1 MAKKEFQA
9 ESKKL
14 MDMMINSIYTN
25 KEIFLRELIS
35 NASDAIDKLY
45 YKSLTD
51 PSVGMNKGDFRILLT
66 RDKDN
71 RLLTVSDN
79 GIGMTK
85 EELEQNLGTIAHS
98 GSLDFKKD
106 NKDENIDIIGQF
118 GVGFY
123 SAFMV
128 ADKVTVISKAYGS
141 DEAWQWESSG
151 VDGYEMTP
159 AQKDTVGT
167 QIILHIKPDTDTEKY
182 DNFLDEYGIV
192 AIVKKYS
199 DYVRYPIQME
209 REKSRQKPEPDP
221 KPEDYKP
228 EWETYTELETL
239 NSMIPIWKKQKSE
252 VTDEEYNSFYKD
264 KFGDYADPA
273 RVIVSRTE
281 GTANYNALLFV
292 PSHRPYD
299 FYTKDYEKGLA
310 LYASGVLIME
320 KCADLL
326 PDYFSFVKGI
336 VDSQDLSLNIS
347 REMLQK
353 DSQLKLIHN
362 ALEKK
367 IKNELHAMLNNDR
380 AKYEEF
386 WKEFGRQI
394 KFGAYSDYGMHA
406 ELLRDLLLFW
416 SAKEQKMV
424 TLQEYIDKMPA
435 EQKYIYFAAG
445 DSTDRLAKLP
455 SAELVLDKG
464 FDVLLLTEDVDEFC
478 LQILHSY
485 PRKDAEGKDEHSRDS
500 LERIIKDYN
509 EMYGTNF
516 STDTFSAYHKDISD
530 RVKGKKTK
538 SLDILI
544 VVNMFLTGFD
554 SKQLSVLYVDKDL
567 KYHDLLQAYSRTN
580 RVEKETKPFGIIICY
595 RNLKKRT
602 DDALTLF
609 SKSQDTSGIVVPGYQ
624 YFVEKFNEMVMKLKE
639 IALFPESVDT
649 MQNEDD
655 QKKFVV
661 TFRELTKYLQS
672 LQTFIEFSF
681 DQDALIMSE
690 QEYQDYKSKYLMLY
704 SRQKTDREVVSVL
717 NDVDFCIELMES
729 DRINVAYIMNLIRNI
744 HFDDPKQKDYD
755 IKHIKDELGRT
766 DNPQLLRKVEIL
778 QAFLDRVVVGLES
791 ADEIDAAYND
801 FENEAKREE
810 IVAFAK
816 TEDIDASM
824 LTDIISEYE
833 FSGTMDAGN
842 IRDRIEKPLPLLK
855 KRSLV
860 NRIVDFIRQHTEKYQ

>member
-51 PSVGMNKGDFRILLT
+51 TSVGMNKSDFRILIT
-66 RDKDN
+66 RDKEN
-71 RLLTVSDN
+71 RILTVEDN

-85 EELEQNLGTIAHS
+85 AELEENLGTIAHS
-98 GSLDFKKD
+98 GSLDFKQD

-123 SAFMV
+123 SSFMV

-159 AQKDTVGT
+159 AEKDAPGT
-167 QIILHIKPDTDTEKY
+167 QIILHIKPDTETDHY

-252 VTDEEYNSFYKD
+252 VTDEEYNAFYKD

-299 FYTKDYEKGLA
+299 FYTKEYEKGLA

-353 DSQLKLIHN
+353 DNQLKLIHN

-367 IKNELHAMLNNDR
+367 IKNELHAMLANDR
-380 AKYEEF
+380 TKYEEF

-424 TLQEYIDKMPA
+424 TLQEYVDKMPA

-445 DSTDRLAKLP
+445 DSSDRLAKLP
-455 SAELVLDKG
+455 STELVLG
-464 FDVLLLTEDVDEFC
+464 L
-478 LQILHSY
+478 
-485 PRKDAEGKDEHSRDS
+485 S
-500 LERIIKDYN
+500 L
-509 EMYGTNF
+509 
-516 STDTFSAYHKDISD
+516 
-530 RVKGKKTK
+530 
-538 SLDILI
+538 
-544 VVNMFLTGFD
+544 
-554 SKQLSVLYVDKDL
+554 
-567 KYHDLLQAYSRTN
+567 
-580 RVEKETKPFGIIICY
+580 
-595 RNLKKRT
+595 
-602 DDALTLF
+602 
-609 SKSQDTSGIVVPGYQ
+609 
-624 YFVEKFNEMVMKLKE
+624 
-639 IALFPESVDT
+639 
-649 MQNEDD
+649 
-655 QKKFVV
+655 
-661 TFRELTKYLQS
+661 
-672 LQTFIEFSF
+672 
-681 DQDALIMSE
+681 
-690 QEYQDYKSKYLMLY
+690 
-704 SRQKTDREVVSVL
+704 
-717 NDVDFCIELMES
+717 
-729 DRINVAYIMNLIRNI
+729 I
-744 HFDDPKQKDYD
+744 H
-755 IKHIKDELGRT
+755 I
-766 DNPQLLRKVEIL
+766 
-778 QAFLDRVVVGLES
+778 
-791 ADEIDAAYND
+791 
-801 FENEAKREE
+801 
-810 IVAFAK
+810 
-816 TEDIDASM
+816 
-824 LTDIISEYE
+824 
-833 FSGTMDAGN
+833 
-842 IRDRIEKPLPLLK
+842 
-855 KRSLV
+855 
-860 NRIVDFIRQHTEKYQ
+860 

>member
-51 PSVGMNKGDFRILLT
+51 TSVGMNKGDFRILLT
-66 RDKDN
+66 RDKDS
-71 RLLTVSDN
+71 RTLTISDN
-79 GIGMTK
+79 GIGMTR

-151 VDGYEMTP
+151 ADGYELEP
-159 AQKDTVGT
+159 AEKETAGT
-167 QIILHIKPDTDTEKY
+167 DIILHIKPDTETDNY
-182 DNFLDEYGIV
+182 DNFLDGYGIV

-221 KPEDYKP
+221 KPDDYKP

-239 NSMIPIWKKQKSE
+239 NSMVPIWKKQKSE
-252 VTDEEYNSFYKD
+252 VTDEEYANFYKD
-264 KFGDYADPA
+264 KFSDYADPA

-353 DSQLKLIHN
+353 DNQLKLIHN

-367 IKNELHAMLNNDR
+367 VRGCGRRIRRGSGDR
-380 AKYEEF
+380 AGHH
-386 WKEFGRQI
+386 GRDHPRQPAWAYRVHAGRRMPCRPAQGPRRGQGGRRG
-394 KFGAYSDYGMHA
+394 KGSARFDGARAQVCGIP
-406 ELLRDLLLFW
+406 
-416 SAKEQKMV
+416 
-424 TLQEYIDKMPA
+424 EYVFYRHVPA
-435 EQKYIYFAAG
+435 GIRRRARRE
-445 DSTDRLAKLP
+445 
-455 SAELVLDKG
+455 
-464 FDVLLLTEDVDEFC
+464 
-478 LQILHSY
+478 
-485 PRKDAEGKDEHSRDS
+485 PR
-500 LERIIKDYN
+500 
-509 EMYGTNF
+509 
-516 STDTFSAYHKDISD
+516 
-530 RVKGKKTK
+530 
-538 SLDILI
+538 
-544 VVNMFLTGFD
+544 
-554 SKQLSVLYVDKDL
+554 Q
-567 KYHDLLQAYSRTN
+567 
-580 RVEKETKPFGIIICY
+580 P
-595 RNLKKRT
+595 
-602 DDALTLF
+602 
-609 SKSQDTSGIVVPGYQ
+609 
-624 YFVEKFNEMVMKLKE
+624 
-639 IALFPESVDT
+639 
-649 MQNEDD
+649 
-655 QKKFVV
+655 
-661 TFRELTKYLQS
+661 
-672 LQTFIEFSF
+672 
-681 DQDALIMSE
+681 
-690 QEYQDYKSKYLMLY
+690 
-704 SRQKTDREVVSVL
+704 
-717 NDVDFCIELMES
+717 
-729 DRINVAYIMNLIRNI
+729 
-744 HFDDPKQKDYD
+744 
-755 IKHIKDELGRT
+755 
-766 DNPQLLRKVEIL
+766 
-778 QAFLDRVVVGLES
+778 
-791 ADEIDAAYND
+791 
-801 FENEAKREE
+801 
-810 IVAFAK
+810 AFAGGRCCR
-816 TEDIDASM
+816 EGAA
-824 LTDIISEYE
+824 L
-833 FSGTMDAGN
+833 
-842 IRDRIEKPLPLLK
+842 R
-855 KRSLV
+855 
-860 NRIVDFIRQHTEKYQ
+860 

>member
-51 PSVGMNKGDFRILLT
+51 TSVGMNKGDFRILIT
-66 RDKDN
+66 RDKEN
-71 RLLTVSDN
+71 RILTIEDN

-123 SAFMV
+123 SSFMV

-159 AQKDTVGT
+159 AQKDTAGT
-167 QIILHIKPDTDTEKY
+167 QIILHIKPDTETDHY

-209 REKSRQKPEPDP
+209 RQHERQKPEPDP

-228 EWETYTELETL
+228 EWESYTELETL
-239 NSMIPIWKKQKSE
+239 NSMVPIWKKQKSE
-252 VTDEEYNSFYKD
+252 VTDEEYASFYKE
-264 KFGDYADPA
+264 KFNDYTDPA

-353 DSQLKLIHN
+353 DNQLKLIHN

-367 IKNELHAMLNNDR
+367 IKNELHAMLVNDR
-380 AKYEEF
+380 EKYETF
-386 WKEFGRQI
+386 WKSFGRQI
-394 KFGAYSDYGMHA
+394 KFGIYGDYGMHK
-406 ELLRDLLLFW
+406 DLLGDLLMFY
-416 SAKEQKMV
+416 SAKEQKLV
-424 TLQEYIDKMPA
+424 TLDEYIEKMP
-435 EQKYIYFAAG
+435 EGQKCIYFAAG
-445 DSTDRLAKLP
+445 DDTDRLGKLP
-455 SAELVLDKG
+455 NAQLVLSKG
-464 FDVLLLTEDVDEFC
+464 YDLLLCTEDVDEFC
-478 LQILHSY
+478 LQMMRDYKEKEFKNINSGDLGLETEDEKKAAEAAETEN
-485 PRKDAEGKDEHSRDS
+485 KDLFEEIKKALNGKVKEVKVNPTLQEHPVTLSAEGGISMEMEKVLRRMPNAEGVESTKV
-500 LERIIKDYN
+500 LELNPNHTVFAALKAAHAAGD
-509 EMYGTNF
+509 
-516 STDTFSAYHKDISD
+516 TDKVAKYAELLYDQA
-530 RVKGKKTK
+530 
-538 SLDILI
+538 LLI
-544 VVNMFLTGFD
+544 AGL
-554 SKQLSVLYVDKDL
+554 
-567 KYHDLLQAYSRTN
+567 
-580 RVEKETKPFGIIICY
+580 PI
-595 RNLKKRT
+595 
-602 DDALTLF
+602 
-609 SKSQDTSGIVVPGYQ
+609 
-624 YFVEKFNEMVMKLKE
+624 
-639 IALFPESVDT
+639 
-649 MQNEDD
+649 EDP
-655 QKKFVV
+655 
-661 TFRELTKYLQS
+661 
-672 LQTFIEFSF
+672 
-681 DQDALIMSE
+681 
-690 QEYQDYKSKYLMLY
+690 
-704 SRQKTDREVVSVL
+704 
-717 NDVDFCIELMES
+717 
-729 DRINVAYIMNLIRNI
+729 VAYA
-744 HFDDPKQKDYD
+744 
-755 IKHIKDELGRT
+755 
-766 DNPQLLRKVEIL
+766 QLVC
-778 QAFLDRVVVGLES
+778 GL
-791 ADEIDAAYND
+791 
-801 FENEAKREE
+801 
-810 IVAFAK
+810 
-816 TEDIDASM
+816 M
-824 LTDIISEYE
+824 
-833 FSGTMDAGN
+833 
-842 IRDRIEKPLPLLK
+842 
-855 KRSLV
+855 
-860 NRIVDFIRQHTEKYQ
+860 Q

>member
-128 ADKVTVISKAYGS
+128 ADKVTVISKAYGA

-151 VDGYEMTP
+151 ADGYELTP
-159 AQKDTVGT
+159 AEKDTAGT
-167 QIILHIKPDTDTEKY
+167 DIILHIKDSTDTDNYE
-182 DNFLDEYGIV
+182 NFLDEYGIV

-239 NSMIPIWKKQKSE
+239 NSMVPIWKKQKSE
-252 VTDEEYNSFYKD
+252 VTDEEYASFYKD
-264 KFGDYADPA
+264 KFNDYSDPA

-299 FYTKDYEKGLA
+299 FYTKEYEKGLA

-326 PDYFSFVKGI
+326 PDYFGFVKGL

-347 REMLQK
+347 REMLQH
-353 DSQLKLIHN
+353 DRQLKLI
-362 ALEKK
+362 ATRIEKK
-367 IKNELHAMLNNDR
+367 IASELKSMLEHDR
-380 AKYEEF
+380 ENYEKFFES
-386 WKEFGRQI
+386 FGLRL
-394 KFGAYSDYGMHA
+394 KFGMYENYGINKDK
-406 ELLRDLLLFW
+406 LKDLVLFR
-416 SAKEQKMV
+416 SSTGKMRTLKEYVQDMKEDQ
-424 TLQEYIDKMPA
+424 TC
-435 EQKYIYFAAG
+435 IYYAAG
-445 DSTDRLAKLP
+445 ETPERIAHLP
-455 SAELVLDKG
+455 QTEAVLDRG
-464 FDVLLLTEDVDEFC
+464 YEVLYLTDDVDEFALMV
-478 LQILHSY
+478 LQEY
-485 PRKDAEGKDEHSRDS
+485 EGKSFKNVAAEDARVQTEEEKQAAEKQAEENKAL
-500 LERIIKDYN
+500 LEKMKTILG
-509 EMYGTNF
+509 E
-516 STDTFSAYHKDISD
+516 
-530 RVKGKKTK
+530 RVKDVRVSTTLKNHPVCITTDGAISMEMEKVLNSMPGAEQKVKAEQIFELNTEHPVFEVLRRFENDEDKLKKYTE
-538 SLDILI
+538 
-544 VVNMFLTGFD
+544 
-554 SKQLSVLYVDKDL
+554 VLYDQA
-567 KYHDLLQAYSRTN
+567 LLIEGRSIEDPVAYAN
-580 RVEKETKPFGIIICY
+580 
-595 RNLKKRT
+595 
-602 DDALTLF
+602 
-609 SKSQDTSGIVVPGYQ
+609 
-624 YFVEKFNEMVMKLKE
+624 
-639 IALFPESVDT
+639 
-649 MQNEDD
+649 
-655 QKKFVV
+655 
-661 TFRELTKYLQS
+661 
-672 LQTFIEFSF
+672 
-681 DQDALIMSE
+681 
-690 QEYQDYKSKYLMLY
+690 
-704 SRQKTDREVVSVL
+704 
-717 NDVDFCIELMES
+717 
-729 DRINVAYIMNLIRNI
+729 NVA
-744 HFDDPKQKDYD
+744 
-755 IKHIKDELGRT
+755 ELLA
-766 DNPQLLRKVEIL
+766 Q
-778 QAFLDRVVVGLES
+778 
-791 ADEIDAAYND
+791 
-801 FENEAKREE
+801 
-810 IVAFAK
+810 
-816 TEDIDASM
+816 
-824 LTDIISEYE
+824 
-833 FSGTMDAGN
+833 
-842 IRDRIEKPLPLLK
+842 
-855 KRSLV
+855 
-860 NRIVDFIRQHTEKYQ
+860 

>member
-51 PSVGMNKGDFRILLT
+51 PSVGMNKGDFRILIT
-66 RDKDN
+66 RDKEN
-71 RLLTVSDN
+71 RILTIEDN

-123 SAFMV
+123 SSFMV

-159 AQKDTVGT
+159 AQKDTAGT
-167 QIILHIKPDTDTEKY
+167 QIILHIKPDTETDHY

-209 REKSRQKPEPDP
+209 RQHERQKPEPDP

-239 NSMIPIWKKQKSE
+239 NSMVPIWKKQKSE
-252 VTDEEYNSFYKD
+252 VTDEEYANFYKE
-264 KFGDYADPA
+264 KFGDYTDPA

-353 DSQLKLIHN
+353 DNQLKLIHN

-367 IKNELHAMLNNDR
+367 IKNELHAMLANDR
-380 AKYEEF
+380 EKYEEF

-416 SAKEQKMV
+416 SAKEQKMI
-424 TLQEYIDKMPA
+424 TLAEYAKGMP
-435 EQKYIYFAAG
+435 EGQKAIYYAAG
-445 DSTDRLAKLP
+445 DSRERLAKMP
-455 SAELVLDKG
+455 VVKGVLDRG
-464 FDVLLLTEDVDEFC
+464 YDVLLLTQDVDEFTF
-478 LQILHSY
+478 QAMREY
-485 PRKDAEGKDEHSRDS
+485 VAADMPKVYEDDAAREAAEKAVADGAEPEVEDRHLELKNVATGDLDMATDDEKKEAEDATKENEDLFNAMKEALGDKVEKVAVSARLTDAPACITTEGPLS
-500 LERIIKDYN
+500 LEMEK
-509 EMYGTNF
+509 
-516 STDTFSAYHKDISD
+516 
-530 RVKGKKTK
+530 VLQKGPEGAP
-538 SLDILI
+538 DG
-544 VVNMFLTGFD
+544 M
-554 SKQLSVLYVDKDL
+554 
-567 KYHDLLQAYSRTN
+567 
-580 RVEKETKPFGIIICY
+580 P
-595 RNLKKRT
+595 
-602 DDALTLF
+602 
-609 SKSQDTSGIVVPGYQ
+609 KSQRVLELNAKHPVFDKLVAAQKAGDADKIKQYSGLLYDQ
-624 YFVEKFNEMVMKLKE
+624 ALLVEGIL
-639 IALFPESVDT
+639 PE
-649 MQNEDD
+649 
-655 QKKFVV
+655 
-661 TFRELTKYLQS
+661 
-672 LQTFIEFSF
+672 
-681 DQDALIMSE
+681 
-690 QEYQDYKSKYLMLY
+690 
-704 SRQKTDREVVSVL
+704 
-717 NDVDFCIELMES
+717 
-729 DRINVAYIMNLIRNI
+729 
-744 HFDDPKQKDYD
+744 DP
-755 IKHIKDELGRT
+755 
-766 DNPQLLRKVEIL
+766 
-778 QAFLDRVVVGLES
+778 
-791 ADEIDAAYND
+791 
-801 FENEAKREE
+801 
-810 IVAFAK
+810 VAFAAAVC
-816 TEDIDASM
+816 ELM
-824 LTDIISEYE
+824 
-833 FSGTMDAGN
+833 
-842 IRDRIEKPLPLLK
+842 
-855 KRSLV
+855 
-860 NRIVDFIRQHTEKYQ
+860 